1 MKIDIKI
8 FLMIFVMKLI
18 PLFLSTTFFVSTVWS
33 RRSFEKNII
42 VSKLDLLSLSE
53 KLNSAVSS
61 KAKARSKFQPRG
73 EDQELYVRHLND
85 PVVKIVAG
93 VGAAGTGKTLF
104 ACDEA
109 IQQLFQGNIN
119 KIILT
124 RPLITVEDE
133 NIGFLPGNMNSKM
146 NPWLLPI
153 YDTFREYLTQKEID
167 KKVAEGIIEICPLGY
182 MRGRTFKDCFVIA
195 DEMQN
200 ATPSQVLMLMTR
212 LGKNCKLAITGD
224 LVQSDLNCINGLYDF
239 VNKFNMFE
247 HRFDSP
253 DEIKIVEFKH
263 AQIERST
270 VVKKV
275 LEIFSEHSDYDVHG
289 GFFR

>member
-1 MKIDIKI
+1 
-8 FLMIFVMKLI
+8 MKLFSSFF
-18 PLFLSTTFFVSTVWS
+18 FLSLFFPMVYG
-33 RRSFEKNII
+33 RRSFEKTMKS
-42 VSKLDLLSLSE
+42 SKFDVLSLGI
-53 KLNSAVSS
+53 KLNSS
-61 KAKARSKFQPRG
+61 KMDERNRSKFQPRG
-73 EDQELYVRHLND
+73 EDQEIYVDYLND
-85 PVVKIVAG
+85 PVIKIVAG

-104 ACDEA
+104 ACDTA
-109 IQQLFQGNIN
+109 IRQLFQGKIN

-153 YDTFREYLTQKEID
+153 YDTFREYLSQKEID
-167 KKVAEGIIEICPLGY
+167 KKIAEGIIEVCPLGY
-182 MRGRTFKDCFVIA
+182 MRGRTFKDCFIIA

-212 LGKNCKLAITGD
+212 LGNNCKMAITGD

-239 VNKFNMFE
+239 VNKFTMFE
-247 HRFDSP
+247 NRYGSTP
-253 DEIKIVEFKH
+253 DEIQIVEFKRS
-263 AQIERST
+263 QIERSE

-275 LEIFSEHSDYDVHG
+275 LDIFSEQADYDDNG

>member
-1 MKIDIKI
+1 M
-8 FLMIFVMKLI
+8 FFSFVYL
-18 PLFLSTTFFVSTVWS
+18 TFFISMVCG
-33 RRSFEKNII
+33 RRSFEKNVKI
-42 VSKLDLLSLSE
+42 SKMDVLSLGV
-53 KLNSAVSS
+53 KLNSL
-61 KAKARSKFQPRG
+61 KFEERNRSKFQPRG
-73 EDQELYVRHLND
+73 EDQEIYVEYLNN
-85 PVVKIVAG
+85 PMVKIVAG
-93 VGAAGTGKTLF
+93 VGPAGTGKTLF
-104 ACDEA
+104 ACDA
-109 IQQLFQGNIN
+109 AMRQLFQGTIS

-212 LGKNCKLAITGD
+212 LGNNCKLAITGD
-224 LVQSDLNCINGLYDF
+224 LVQSDLNCMNGLYDF
-239 VNKFNMFE
+239 VNKFHMYEN
-247 HRFDSP
+247 RYGSSP
-253 DEIKIVEFKH
+253 DEIQIIEFKH
-263 AQIERST
+263 GQIERSE

-275 LEIFSEHSDYDVHG
+275 LDIFSEHSDYDEHG